1 MSEGKKIAQACHA
14 SLGAFEKAERDA
26 VDSWKGQGMKKIV
39 LKVSSEEE
47 LIACHR
53 KAGRMDI
60 PSKLVRDAGRTELE
74 PGTATCVG
82 LGPDIDERIDSVTGS
97 LDIL

>member
-14 SLGAFEKAERDA
+14 SLGAFEKAGEDA
-26 VDSWKGQGMKKIV
+26 VDSWKEQGMKKIV
-39 LKVSSEEE
+39 LMVSSEEE
-47 LIACHR
+47 LMDCYR
-53 KAGRMDI
+53 KADRKGI
-60 PSKLVRDAGRTELE
+60 PAKTVRDAGRTELE

-97 LDIL
+97 LDTL